1 VRYVQH
7 AGDYEIEDKGA
18 LLGRA
23 ARLAR
28 PLWVPAIGAFI
39 VAGLATAARL
49 AGPLAVRAGIDQGIA
64 DGDKR
69 AVTIAALVYVVLL
82 LVQYVLS
89 VIARYGISWVGEQY
103 LLRLRQTVFSH
114 LIGMDMGFFSRS
126 KSGVLIARMTSD
138 IESLQE
144 FAGDGAVMALTNTLT
159 VIGVALAMLFIDWQM
174 AVAVYVVIAVLL
186 VATVIFQRY
195 ASRAYGQVRERIGA
209 VLSGLQE
216 GIAGVR
222 VVQAFTQESTQ
233 ASAFGRVNEAY
244 YEANMSAARAISWYF
259 PIIAFLR
266 VAAISSVLVIGGV
279 RVIDGTLSFGTVV
292 AFLLYLD
299 WFFQP
304 LINLANVYN
313 LLQSAMAALA
323 KLFGLLDEE
332 PAVRERPG
340 AFDAEAP
347 VRGAVTFDEVS
358 FGYEDDRPVIRGID
372 LEVPAGQ
379 RLAVVGET
387 GAGKTTIAKLALR
400 FYDPDTGSVSLD
412 GADLKDLTES
422 SRVDAIA
429 LIPQDGFLFE
439 GTLGDN
445 IAFGAPD
452 ATEEDIW
459 NVLRAMGIDDWVRVL
474 PEGLET
480 EVRERGGRFS
490 AGERQ
495 LVALA
500 RAFLADPAVIVLD
513 EATSNLDPE
522 TELEVE
528 GALRVLLAG
537 RTAIVIAHRLNS
549 AERADRVIMI
559 DDGGIIADGT
569 HTGLTESSPEYRHLV
584 EVWERGVG

>member
-1 VRYVQH
+1 LRYVQH

-69 AVTIAALVYVVLL
+69 AVTIAALVFVVLL

-103 LLRLRQTVFSH
+103 LLRLRQSVFSH
-114 LIGMDMGFFSRS
+114 LLGMDMGFFSRS
-126 KSGVLIARMTSD
+126 KSGVLVARMTSD

-144 FAGDGAVMALTNTLT
+144 FAGDGAVMALTNALT
-159 VIGVALAMLFIDWQM
+159 VIGVALAMLFLDWQM
-174 AVAVYVVIAVLL
+174 AVAVYVVIAVLF

-222 VVQAFTQESTQ
+222 VVQAFTQERTQ

-266 VAAISSVLVIGGV
+266 VAAIASVLVIGGV

-347 VRGAVTFDEVS
+347 VQGAVTFDEVS

-459 NVLRAMGIDDWVRVL
+459 NVLRAMGIDDWVRAL

-559 DDGGIIADGT
+559 DDGAIIADGT
-569 HTGLTESSPEYRHLV
+569 HTGLTETSPEYRHLV
-584 EVWERGVG
+584 EVWERGAR

>member
-1 VRYVQH
+1 MRYVQH
-7 AGDYEIEDKGA
+7 AGDYDIEDRGA
-18 LLGRA
+18 LLARA
-23 ARLAR
+23 ARLGR
-28 PLWVPAIGAFI
+28 PLWVPAIGAFV
-39 VAGLATAARL
+39 VAGLATLARL
-49 AGPLAVRAGIDQGIA
+49 AGPLAVRVGIDQGIS
-64 DGDKR
+64 DGNKR
-69 AVTIAALVYVVLL
+69 AVTVAALIYIGLL
-82 LVQYVLS
+82 LLQYVLS
-89 VIARYGISWVGEQY
+89 VISRYGISWVGERY
-103 LLRLRQTVFSH
+103 LLRLRQIVFSH
-114 LIGMDMGFFSRS
+114 LIRMDMGFYAKS
-126 KSGVLIARMTSD
+126 KSGVLVARMTSD

-144 FAGDGAVMALTNTLT
+144 FAGDGAVMALTNGLT
-159 VIGVALAMLFIDWQM
+159 VVGVAVAMLFLDWQM
-174 AVAVYVVIAVLL
+174 AVAVYVIIGVLI

-195 ASRAYGQVRERIGA
+195 ASRAYGQVRERVGA
-209 VLSGLQE
+209 VLAGLQE

-222 VVQAFTQESTQ
+222 VVQAFTQEGTQ
-233 ASAFGRVNEAY
+233 ASAFGRVNEDY
-244 YEANMSAARAISWYF
+244 YEANMAAARAISWYF

-266 VAAISSVLVIGGV
+266 VVAIASVLVIGGL
-279 RVIDGTLSFGTVV
+279 RVIDGTLSFGTIV

-332 PAVRERPG
+332 PAVTDRTG
-340 AFDAEAP
+340 AYDAAVPVKGGVGFD
-347 VRGAVTFDEVS
+347 AVTF
-358 FGYEDDRPVIRGID
+358 GYIEGHPVIRGID

-400 FYDPDTGSVSLD
+400 FYDPDAGSVSLD
-412 GADLKDLTES
+412 GADLRDLTES

-439 GTLGDN
+439 GTLGEN

-452 ATEEDIW
+452 ATLEDIW
-459 NVLRAMGIDDWVRVL
+459 NVLRAMGIDDWVRAL
-474 PEGLET
+474 PDGLET

-500 RAFLADPAVIVLD
+500 RAFLADPTVIVLD

-537 RTAIVIAHRLNS
+537 RTAIVIAHRLKS

-559 DDGGIIADGT
+559 DDGAIIADGT
-569 HTGLTESSPEYRHLV
+569 HDELVEASPDYRHLV
-584 EVWERGVG
+584 EVWERGLV

>member
-1 VRYVQH
+1 MQH
-7 AGDYEIEDKGA
+7 AGDYEIDDRGK
-18 LLGRA
+18 LLRRA
-23 ARLAR
+23 ARIGR
-28 PLWVPAIGAFI
+28 SLWAPAIGAFA
-39 VAGLATAARL
+39 VAALATLARL
-49 AGPLAVRAGIDQGIA
+49 AGPLVVRAGIDQGIA
-64 DGDKR
+64 DGDKGALTVA
-69 AVTIAALVYVVLL
+69 AVIYIGLL
-82 LVQYVLS
+82 GVQYVLS
-89 VIARYGISWVGEQY
+89 VISRYGISWVGEQF
-103 LLRLRQTVFSH
+103 LLQLRQTVFAH
-114 LIGMDMGFFSRS
+114 LLKMDMGFYSRS
-126 KSGVLIARMTSD
+126 KSGVLVARMTSD

-159 VIGVALAMLFIDWQM
+159 VVGVALAMLFIDWQM
-174 AVAVYVVIAVLL
+174 AVAVYVVIAILL

-195 ASRAYGQVRERIGA
+195 ASRAYGEVRERIGA

-222 VVQAFTQESTQ
+222 VVQAFTQESNQ
-233 ASAFGRVNEAY
+233 ASTFGRVNEAY

-266 VAAISSVLVIGGV
+266 VVAIASVLVIGGI

-313 LLQSAMAALA
+313 LLQAAMAALA

-332 PAVRERPG
+332 PAVQERPG
-340 AFDAEAP
+340 AFDTDLP
-347 VRGAVTFDEVS
+347 VKGTVGFDDVA
-358 FGYEDDRPVIRGID
+358 FGYEEDRPVIRGID

-387 GAGKTTIAKLALR
+387 GSGKTTIAKLAMR

-412 GADLKDLTES
+412 GVDLKDLTES
-422 SRVDAIA
+422 SRVDAIV

-445 IAFGAPD
+445 IAFGAAD
-452 ATEEDIW
+452 ATEDDVW
-459 NVLRAMGIDDWVRVL
+459 NVLRAMGIDDWVRAL
-474 PEGLET
+474 PDGLET

-500 RAFLADPAVIVLD
+500 RAFLSDPAVIVLD

-528 GALRVLLAG
+528 GALRVLLSG
-537 RTAIVIAHRLNS
+537 RTAIVIAHRLKS

-559 DDGGIIADGT
+559 DDGEIIADGT
-569 HTGLTESSPEYRHLV
+569 HDELAETSPEYRHLV
-584 EVWERGVG
+584 EVWERGVV

>member
-1 VRYVQH
+1 MQH
-7 AGDYEIEDKGA
+7 AGDYEIDDRGK
-18 LLGRA
+18 LLRRA
-23 ARLAR
+23 ARLGR
-28 PLWVPAIGAFI
+28 SLWAPAIGAFA
-39 VAGLATAARL
+39 VAALATLARL
-49 AGPLAVRAGIDQGIA
+49 AGPLVVRAGIDQGIA
-64 DGDKR
+64 DGDKGALTVA
-69 AVTIAALVYVVLL
+69 AVIYIGLL
-82 LVQYVLS
+82 GVQYVLS
-89 VIARYGISWVGEQY
+89 VISRYGISWVGEQF
-103 LLRLRQTVFSH
+103 LLQLRQTVFAH
-114 LIGMDMGFFSRS
+114 LLKMDMGFYSRS
-126 KSGVLIARMTSD
+126 KSGVLVARMTSD

-144 FAGDGAVMALTNTLT
+144 FAGDGAVMALTNILT
-159 VIGVALAMLFIDWQM
+159 VVGVALAMLFIDWQM
-174 AVAVYVVIAVLL
+174 AVAVYVVIAILL

-195 ASRAYGQVRERIGA
+195 ASRAYGEVRERIGA

-222 VVQAFTQESTQ
+222 VVQAFTQESNQ
-233 ASAFGRVNEAY
+233 ASTFGRVNEAY

-266 VAAISSVLVIGGV
+266 VVAIASVLVIGGI

-313 LLQSAMAALA
+313 LLQSAIAALA

-332 PAVRERPG
+332 PAVQERPG
-340 AFDAEAP
+340 AFDTDLP
-347 VRGAVTFDEVS
+347 VKGTVGFDDVA
-358 FGYEDDRPVIRGID
+358 FGYEEDRPVIRGID

-387 GAGKTTIAKLALR
+387 GSGKTTIAKLAMR

-412 GADLKDLTES
+412 GVDLKDLTES
-422 SRVDAIA
+422 SRVDAIV

-445 IAFGAPD
+445 IAFGAAD
-452 ATEEDIW
+452 ATEDDVW
-459 NVLRAMGIDDWVRVL
+459 NVLRAMGIDDWVRAL
-474 PEGLET
+474 PDGLET

-500 RAFLADPAVIVLD
+500 RAFLSDPAVIVLD

-528 GALRVLLAG
+528 GALRVLLSG
-537 RTAIVIAHRLNS
+537 RTAIVIAHRLKS

-559 DDGGIIADGT
+559 DDGEIIADGT
-569 HTGLTESSPEYRHLV
+569 HDELAETSPEYRHLV
-584 EVWERGVG
+584 EVWERGVV

>member
-1 VRYVQH
+1 
-7 AGDYEIEDKGA
+7 
-18 LLGRA
+18 
-23 ARLAR
+23 
-28 PLWVPAIGAFI
+28 
-39 VAGLATAARL
+39 
-49 AGPLAVRAGIDQGIA
+49 
-64 DGDKR
+64 
-69 AVTIAALVYVVLL
+69 
-82 LVQYVLS
+82 
-89 VIARYGISWVGEQY
+89 
-103 LLRLRQTVFSH
+103 
-114 LIGMDMGFFSRS
+114 
-126 KSGVLIARMTSD
+126 
-138 IESLQE
+138 
-144 FAGDGAVMALTNTLT
+144 MA
-159 VIGVALAMLFIDWQM
+159 
-174 AVAVYVVIAVLL
+174 
-186 VATVIFQRY
+186 
-195 ASRAYGQVRERIGA
+195 
-209 VLSGLQE
+209 
-216 GIAGVR
+216 
-222 VVQAFTQESTQ
+222 
-233 ASAFGRVNEAY
+233 
-244 YEANMSAARAISWYF
+244 AARAISWYF

-266 VAAISSVLVIGGV
+266 VVAIAAVLTIGGL
-279 RVIDGTLSFGTVV
+279 RVIDGTLSFGTIV

-332 PAVRERPG
+332 PAVTDRTG
-340 AFDAEAP
+340 AYDAALPVKGAVGFDA
-347 VRGAVTFDEVS
+347 VS
-358 FGYEDDRPVIRGID
+358 FGYMDDRPVIRGID

-400 FYDPDTGSVSLD
+400 FYDPDAGSVSLD
-412 GADLKDLTES
+412 GADLRDLTES

-439 GTLGDN
+439 GTMGEN
-445 IAFGAPD
+445 IAFGAPE
-452 ATEEDIW
+452 ATNEDVW
-459 NVLRAMGIDDWVRVL
+459 NVLRAMGIDDWVRAL
-474 PEGLET
+474 PDGLET

-537 RTAIVIAHRLNS
+537 RTAIVIAHRLKS

-559 DDGGIIADGT
+559 DDGEIIADGT
-569 HTGLTESSPEYRHLV
+569 HEALVERSPEYRHLV
-584 EVWERGVG
+584 EVWERGLV

>member
-1 VRYVQH
+1 MRYMQH
-7 AGDYEIEDKGA
+7 AGDYEIDDRGK
-18 LLGRA
+18 LLRRA
-23 ARLAR
+23 ARLGR
-28 PLWVPAIGAFI
+28 QLWVPAIGAFV
-39 VAGLATAARL
+39 VAALATLARL
-49 AGPLAVRAGIDQGIA
+49 AGPLVVRAGIDQGIA
-64 DGDKR
+64 DGDKG
-69 AVTIAALVYVVLL
+69 AVTLAALIYMGLL
-82 LVQYVLS
+82 VVQYVLS
-89 VIARYGISWVGEQY
+89 VISRYGISWVGEQF
-103 LLRLRQTVFSH
+103 LLQLRQTVFAH
-114 LIGMDMGFFSRS
+114 LMRMDMGFYSRS
-126 KSGVLIARMTSD
+126 KSGVLVARMTSD

-144 FAGDGAVMALTNTLT
+144 FAGDGAVMALTNILT

-174 AVAVYVVIAVLL
+174 AVAVYAVIAILL

-195 ASRAYGQVRERIGA
+195 ASRAYGEVRERIGA

-222 VVQAFTQESTQ
+222 VVQAFTQESSQ
-233 ASAFGRVNEAY
+233 ASTFGRVNEAY

-266 VAAISSVLVIGGV
+266 VVAIVSVLIIGGI

-332 PAVRERPG
+332 PAVQERPG
-340 AFDAEAP
+340 AFDTELP
-347 VRGAVTFDEVS
+347 VKGAIGFDEVA
-358 FGYEDDRPVIRGID
+358 FGYQKDRPVIRGID

-400 FYDPDTGSVSLD
+400 FYDPDVGSVTLD
-412 GADLKDLTES
+412 GADLKNLTES

-445 IAFGAPD
+445 IAFGASD
-452 ATEEDIW
+452 ATEDDVW
-459 NVLRAMGIDDWVRVL
+459 NVLRAMGIDDWVRAL
-474 PEGLET
+474 PDGLET

-500 RAFLADPAVIVLD
+500 RAFLSDPAVIVLD

-528 GALRVLLAG
+528 GALRVLLSG
-537 RTAIVIAHRLNS
+537 RTAIVIAHRLKS

-559 DDGGIIADGT
+559 DDGEIIADGT
-569 HTGLTESSPEYRHLV
+569 HDELAETSPEYRHLV
-584 EVWERGVG
+584 EVWERGAP

>member
-1 VRYVQH
+1 MKYVQH
-7 AGDYEIEDKGA
+7 AGDYDIEDRGA
-18 LLGRA
+18 LLARA
-23 ARLAR
+23 ARLGR
-28 PLWVPAIGAFI
+28 PLWGPGVGAFV
-39 VAGLATAARL
+39 VAGLATLARL

-64 DGDKR
+64 DGNKR
-69 AVTIAALVYVVLL
+69 AVTIAALIYLGLL

-89 VIARYGISWVGEQY
+89 AISRYGISWVGERY
-103 LLRLRQTVFSH
+103 LLRLRQIVFSH
-114 LIGMDMGFFSRS
+114 LIRMDMGFFSKS
-126 KSGVLIARMTSD
+126 KSGVLVARMTSD

-144 FAGDGAVMALTNTLT
+144 FAGDGAVMALTNALT
-159 VIGVALAMLFIDWQM
+159 VVGVAVAMLFIDWQM
-174 AVAVYVVIAVLL
+174 AVAVYAIIGVLI

-209 VLSGLQE
+209 VLAGLQE

-222 VVQAFTQESTQ
+222 VVQAFTQEGTQ
-233 ASAFGRVNEAY
+233 ASAFGRVNEDY
-244 YEANMSAARAISWYF
+244 YEANMAAARAISWYF

-266 VAAISSVLVIGGV
+266 VVAIAAVLTIGGL
-279 RVIDGTLSFGTVV
+279 RVIDGTLSFGTIV

-332 PAVRERPG
+332 PAVTDRTG
-340 AFDAEAP
+340 AYDAAVPVKGAVGFDA
-347 VRGAVTFDEVS
+347 VS
-358 FGYEDDRPVIRGID
+358 FGYMADRPVIRGID

-400 FYDPDTGSVSLD
+400 FYDPDVGSVSLD
-412 GADLKDLTES
+412 GADLRDLTES

-439 GTLGDN
+439 GTMGEN
-445 IAFGAPD
+445 IAFGAPE
-452 ATEEDIW
+452 ATNEDVW
-459 NVLRAMGIDDWVRVL
+459 NVLRAMGIDDWVRAL
-474 PEGLET
+474 PDGLDT

-537 RTAIVIAHRLNS
+537 RTAIVIAHRLKS

-559 DDGGIIADGT
+559 DDGEIIADGT
-569 HTGLTESSPEYRHLV
+569 HEALVERSPEYRHLV
-584 EVWERGVG
+584 EVWERGLV

>member
-1 VRYVQH
+1 MRYVQH

-28 PLWVPAIGAFI
+28 PLWGPAIGAFI

-126 KSGVLIARMTSD
+126 KSGVLVARMTSD

-144 FAGDGAVMALTNTLT
+144 FAGDGAVMALTNALT
-159 VIGVALAMLFIDWQM
+159 VIGVALAMAFIDLQM
-174 AVAVYVVIAVLL
+174 AVAVYVVIAVLF

-266 VAAISSVLVIGGV
+266 VAAIASVLVIGGV

-422 SRVDAIA
+422 SRVDAIT

-569 HTGLTESSPEYRHLV
+569 HTGLTESSHEYRHLV

>member
-400 FYDPDTGSVSLD
+400 FYDPDAGSVSLD

>member
-1 VRYVQH
+1 MKYVQH
-7 AGDYEIEDKGA
+7 AGDYDIEDRGA
-18 LLGRA
+18 LLARA
-23 ARLAR
+23 ARLGR
-28 PLWVPAIGAFI
+28 PLWGPGIGAFV
-39 VAGLATAARL
+39 VAGLATLARL

-64 DGDKR
+64 DGNKR
-69 AVTIAALVYVVLL
+69 AVTIAALIYLGLL
-82 LVQYVLS
+82 VVQYVLS
-89 VIARYGISWVGEQY
+89 AISRYGISWVGERY
-103 LLRLRQTVFSH
+103 LLRLRQIVFSH
-114 LIGMDMGFFSRS
+114 LIRMDMGFFSKS
-126 KSGVLIARMTSD
+126 KSGVLVARMTSD

-144 FAGDGAVMALTNTLT
+144 FAGDGAVMALTNALT
-159 VIGVALAMLFIDWQM
+159 VVGVAVAMLFIDWQM
-174 AVAVYVVIAVLL
+174 AVAVYAIIGVLI

-209 VLSGLQE
+209 VLAGLQE

-222 VVQAFTQESTQ
+222 VVQAFTQEGTQ
-233 ASAFGRVNEAY
+233 ASAFGRVNEDY
-244 YEANMSAARAISWYF
+244 YEANMAAARAISWYF

-266 VAAISSVLVIGGV
+266 VVAIAAVLTIGGL
-279 RVIDGTLSFGTVV
+279 RVIDGTLSFGTIV

-332 PAVRERPG
+332 PAVTDRTG
-340 AFDAEAP
+340 AYDAALPVKGAVGFDA
-347 VRGAVTFDEVS
+347 VS
-358 FGYEDDRPVIRGID
+358 FGYMDDRPVIRGID

-400 FYDPDTGSVSLD
+400 FYDPDAGSVSLD
-412 GADLKDLTES
+412 GADLRDLTES

-439 GTLGDN
+439 GTMGEN
-445 IAFGAPD
+445 IAFGAPE
-452 ATEEDIW
+452 ATNEDVW
-459 NVLRAMGIDDWVRVL
+459 NVLRAMGIDDWVRAL
-474 PEGLET
+474 PDGLET

-537 RTAIVIAHRLNS
+537 RTAIVIAHRLKS

-559 DDGGIIADGT
+559 DDGEIIADGT
-569 HTGLTESSPEYRHLV
+569 HEALVERSPEYRHLV
-584 EVWERGVG
+584 EVWERGLV

>member
-1 VRYVQH
+1 MQH
-7 AGDYEIEDKGA
+7 AGDYEIDDRGK
-18 LLGRA
+18 LLRRA
-23 ARLAR
+23 ARIGR
-28 PLWVPAIGAFI
+28 SLWAPAIGAFA
-39 VAGLATAARL
+39 VAALATLARL
-49 AGPLAVRAGIDQGIA
+49 AGPLVVRAGIDQGIA
-64 DGDKR
+64 DGDKGALTVA
-69 AVTIAALVYVVLL
+69 AVIYIGLL
-82 LVQYVLS
+82 GVQYVLS
-89 VIARYGISWVGEQY
+89 VISRYGISWVGEQF
-103 LLRLRQTVFSH
+103 LLQLRQTVFAH
-114 LIGMDMGFFSRS
+114 LLKMDMGFYSRS
-126 KSGVLIARMTSD
+126 KSGVLVARMTSD

-159 VIGVALAMLFIDWQM
+159 VVGVALAMLFIDWQM
-174 AVAVYVVIAVLL
+174 AVAVYVVIAILL

-195 ASRAYGQVRERIGA
+195 ASRAYGEVRERIGA

-222 VVQAFTQESTQ
+222 VVQAFTQESNQ
-233 ASAFGRVNEAY
+233 ASTFGRVNEAY

-266 VAAISSVLVIGGV
+266 VVAIASVLVIGGI

-313 LLQSAMAALA
+313 LLQSAIAALA

-332 PAVRERPG
+332 PAVQERPG
-340 AFDAEAP
+340 AFDTDLP
-347 VRGAVTFDEVS
+347 VKGTVGFDDVA
-358 FGYEDDRPVIRGID
+358 FGYEEDRPVIRGID

-387 GAGKTTIAKLALR
+387 GSGKTTIAKLAMR

-412 GADLKDLTES
+412 GVDLKDLTES
-422 SRVDAIA
+422 SRVDAIV

-445 IAFGAPD
+445 IAFGAAD
-452 ATEEDIW
+452 ATEDDVW
-459 NVLRAMGIDDWVRVL
+459 NVLRAMGIDDWVRAL
-474 PEGLET
+474 PDGLET

-500 RAFLADPAVIVLD
+500 RAFLSDPAVIVLD

-528 GALRVLLAG
+528 GALRVLLSG
-537 RTAIVIAHRLNS
+537 RTAIVIAHRLKS

-559 DDGGIIADGT
+559 DDGEIIADGT
-569 HTGLTESSPEYRHLV
+569 HDELAEASPEYRHLV
-584 EVWERGVG
+584 EVWERGVV

>member
-1 VRYVQH
+1 MRYVQH
-7 AGDYEIEDKGA
+7 AGDYEIEDRGKLLA
-18 LLGRA
+18 RTARLGRPFWA
-23 ARLAR
+23 
-28 PLWVPAIGAFI
+28 PAIGALV
-39 VAGLATAARL
+39 VAGLATVARL
-49 AGPLAVRAGIDQGIA
+49 AGPLAVRAGIDQGIT

-69 AVTIAALVYVVLL
+69 AVTISALIFVGLL
-82 LVQYVLS
+82 IIQYVLS
-89 VIARYGISWVGEQY
+89 AISRYGISWVGERY
-103 LLRLRQTVFSH
+103 LLRLREIVFSH
-114 LIGMDMGFFSRS
+114 LIRMDMGFFSRS
-126 KSGVLIARMTSD
+126 KSGVLVARMTSD

-144 FAGDGAVMALTNTLT
+144 FAGDGAVMALTNVLT
-159 VIGVALAMLFIDWQM
+159 VFGVAVAMLFLDWQM
-174 AVAVYVVIAVLL
+174 SVAVYGVIVVLII
-186 VATVIFQRY
+186 ATVIFQRY
-195 ASRAYGQVRERIGA
+195 AARAYGQVRERIGA

-222 VVQAFTQESTQ
+222 VVQAFNQEGTQ

-244 YEANMSAARAISWYF
+244 YEANMSAARAIAWYF
-259 PIIAFLR
+259 PIISLLR
-266 VAAISSVLVIGGV
+266 VVSIGAVLIIGGV
-279 RVIDGTLSFGTVV
+279 RAVNGTLSFGTIV

-332 PAVRERPG
+332 PPVTERPG
-340 AFDAEAP
+340 AFDAATP
-347 VRGAVTFDEVS
+347 VRGAFSFQNVTF
-358 FGYEDDRPVIRGID
+358 GYDVDRPVIRGID

-387 GAGKTTIAKLALR
+387 GAGKTTIAKLGLR
-400 FYDPDTGSVSLD
+400 FYDPDAGSVSLD

-439 GTLGDN
+439 GTLEDN
-445 IAFGAPD
+445 IAFGAPE
-452 ATEEDIW
+452 ATEEDVW
-459 NVLRAMGIDDWVRVL
+459 NVLRAMGIDDWVRSL
-474 PEGLET
+474 PDGLAT

-490 AGERQ
+490 SGERQ

-537 RTAIVIAHRLNS
+537 RTAIVIAHRLAS

-559 DDGGIIADGT
+559 DDGEIIADGT
-569 HTGLTESSPEYRHLV
+569 HTGLVESSPEYRHLV
-584 EVWERGVG
+584 EVWERGVA

>member
-1 VRYVQH
+1 MQH
-7 AGDYEIEDKGA
+7 AGDYEIDDRGK
-18 LLGRA
+18 LLRRA
-23 ARLAR
+23 ARIGR
-28 PLWVPAIGAFI
+28 SLWAPAIGAFA
-39 VAGLATAARL
+39 VAALATLARL
-49 AGPLAVRAGIDQGIA
+49 AGPLVVRAGIDQGIA
-64 DGDKR
+64 DGDKGALTVA
-69 AVTIAALVYVVLL
+69 AVIYIGLL
-82 LVQYVLS
+82 GVQYVLS
-89 VIARYGISWVGEQY
+89 VISRYGISWVGEQF
-103 LLRLRQTVFSH
+103 LLQLRQTVFAH
-114 LIGMDMGFFSRS
+114 LLKMDMGFYSRS
-126 KSGVLIARMTSD
+126 KSGVLVARMTSD

-144 FAGDGAVMALTNTLT
+144 FAGDGAVMALTNILT
-159 VIGVALAMLFIDWQM
+159 VVGVALAMLFIDWQM
-174 AVAVYVVIAVLL
+174 AVAVYVVIAILL

-195 ASRAYGQVRERIGA
+195 ASRAYGEVRERIGA

-222 VVQAFTQESTQ
+222 VVQAFTQESNQ
-233 ASAFGRVNEAY
+233 ASTFGRVNEAY

-266 VAAISSVLVIGGV
+266 VVAIASVLVIGGI

-332 PAVRERPG
+332 PAVQERPG
-340 AFDAEAP
+340 AFDTDLP
-347 VRGAVTFDEVS
+347 VKGTVGFDDVA
-358 FGYEDDRPVIRGID
+358 FGYEEDRPVIRGID
-372 LEVPAGQ
+372 LGVPAGQ

-387 GAGKTTIAKLALR
+387 GSGKTTIAKLAMR

-412 GADLKDLTES
+412 GVDLKDLTES
-422 SRVDAIA
+422 SRVDAIV

-445 IAFGAPD
+445 IAFGAAD
-452 ATEEDIW
+452 ATEDDVW
-459 NVLRAMGIDDWVRVL
+459 NVLRAMGIDDWVRAL
-474 PEGLET
+474 PDGLET

-500 RAFLADPAVIVLD
+500 RAFLSDPAVIVLD

-528 GALRVLLAG
+528 GALRVLLSG
-537 RTAIVIAHRLNS
+537 RTAIVIAHRLKS

-559 DDGGIIADGT
+559 DDGEIIADGT
-569 HTGLTESSPEYRHLV
+569 HDELAETSPEYRHLV
-584 EVWERGVG
+584 EVWERGVV

>member
-1 VRYVQH
+1 MKYVQH
-7 AGDYEIEDKGA
+7 AGDYDIEDRGA
-18 LLGRA
+18 LLARA
-23 ARLAR
+23 ARLGR
-28 PLWVPAIGAFI
+28 PLWVPAIGAFV
-39 VAGLATAARL
+39 VAALATLARL
-49 AGPLAVRAGIDQGIA
+49 AGPLAVRAGIDQGIS

-69 AVTIAALVYVVLL
+69 AVTIAALIFMALL
-82 LVQYVLS
+82 VVQYVLS
-89 VIARYGISWVGEQY
+89 AISRYGISWVGERF
-103 LLRLRQTVFSH
+103 LLRLRQIVFSH
-114 LIGMDMGFFSRS
+114 LIRMDMGFYSKS
-126 KSGVLIARMTSD
+126 KSGVLVARMTSD

-144 FAGDGAVMALTNTLT
+144 FAGDGAVMALTNALT
-159 VIGVALAMLFIDWQM
+159 VIGVAVAMLFLDWQM
-174 AVAVYVVIAVLL
+174 AVAVYVIIGVLI

-195 ASRAYGQVRERIGA
+195 ASRAYAQVRERIGA
-209 VLSGLQE
+209 VLAGLQE

-222 VVQAFTQESTQ
+222 VVQAFTQEGTQ
-233 ASAFGRVNEAY
+233 ASAFGRVNEDY
-244 YEANMSAARAISWYF
+244 YEANMAAARAISWYF

-266 VAAISSVLVIGGV
+266 VVAIASVLTIGGL
-279 RVIDGTLSFGTVV
+279 RVIDGTLSFGTIV

-332 PAVRERPG
+332 PAVTDRTG
-340 AFDAEAP
+340 AYDAAIP
-347 VRGAVTFDEVS
+347 VKGAVGFNGVA
-358 FGYEDDRPVIRGID
+358 FGYLEDRPVIRGID
-372 LEVPAGQ
+372 LEIPAGQ

-400 FYDPDTGSVSLD
+400 FYDPDAGSVSLD
-412 GADLKDLTES
+412 GADLRDLTES

-439 GTLGDN
+439 GTMAEN
-445 IAFGAPD
+445 IAFGAPE
-452 ATEEDIW
+452 ATREDVW
-459 NVLRAMGIDDWVRVL
+459 NVLRAMGIDDWVRAL
-474 PEGLET
+474 PDGLDT

-537 RTAIVIAHRLNS
+537 RTAIVIAHRLKS

-559 DDGGIIADGT
+559 DDGEIIADGT
-569 HTGLTESSPEYRHLV
+569 HEGLVERSPEYRHLV
-584 EVWERGVG
+584 EAWERGLV

>member
-18 LLGRA
+18 LLSRA

-28 PLWVPAIGAFI
+28 PLWTPAIGAFI

-69 AVTIAALVYVVLL
+69 AVTIAALVYFALL
-82 LVQYVLS
+82 VVQYVLS

-103 LLRLRQTVFSH
+103 LLRLRQIVFSH

-126 KSGVLIARMTSD
+126 KSGVLVARMTSD

-174 AVAVYVVIAVLL
+174 AVAVYVVIAVLF

-222 VVQAFTQESTQ
+222 VVQAFTQERTQ

-266 VAAISSVLVIGGV
+266 VAAIASVLIIGGV

-347 VRGAVTFDEVS
+347 VRGAVSFDEVS

-400 FYDPDTGSVSLD
+400 FYDADTGSVSLD

-459 NVLRAMGIDDWVRVL
+459 NVLRAMGIDDWVRAL
-474 PEGLET
+474 PEGLGT

-559 DDGGIIADGT
+559 DDGKIIADGT
-569 HTGLTESSPEYRHLV
+569 HVGLTESSPEYRHLV
-584 EVWERGVG
+584 EVWERGVS

>member
-1 VRYVQH
+1 MRYVQH

-69 AVTIAALVYVVLL
+69 VVTIAALVFVVLL

-103 LLRLRQTVFSH
+103 LLRLRQSVFSH
-114 LIGMDMGFFSRS
+114 LLGMDMGFFSRS
-126 KSGVLIARMTSD
+126 KSGVLVARMTSD

-144 FAGDGAVMALTNTLT
+144 FAGDGAVMALTNALT
-159 VIGVALAMLFIDWQM
+159 VIGVALAMLFLDWQM
-174 AVAVYVVIAVLL
+174 AVAVYVVIAVLF

-222 VVQAFTQESTQ
+222 VVQAFTQERTQ

-266 VAAISSVLVIGGV
+266 VAAIASVLVIGGV

-347 VRGAVTFDEVS
+347 VQGAVTFDEVS

-459 NVLRAMGIDDWVRVL
+459 NVLRAMGIDDWVRAL

-549 AERADRVIMI
+549 AVRADRVIMI
-559 DDGGIIADGT
+559 DDGAIIADGT
-569 HTGLTESSPEYRHLV
+569 HTGLTETSPEYRHLV
-584 EVWERGVG
+584 EVWERGAR

>member
-1 VRYVQH
+1 MRYVQH
-7 AGDYEIEDKGA
+7 AGDYEIEDRGK
-18 LLGRA
+18 LLARA
-23 ARLAR
+23 TRIAR
-28 PLWVPAIGAFI
+28 PLWWPAFGSFV
-39 VAGLATAARL
+39 VAALATAARL
-49 AGPLAVRAGIDQGIA
+49 AGPMVVRSGVDQGIA

-69 AVTIAALVYVVLL
+69 AVTVAALVYLVLL
-82 LVQYVLS
+82 VVQYALS
-89 VIARYGISWVGEQY
+89 VISRYGISWVGEQY
-103 LLRLRQTVFSH
+103 LLQLRQSVFAH
-114 LIGMDMGFFSRS
+114 LLRMDMGFFSRS
-126 KSGVLIARMTSD
+126 KVGVLVARMTSD

-144 FAGDGAVMALTNTLT
+144 FAGDGAVMALTNILT
-159 VIGVALAMLFIDWQM
+159 VVGVAVAMAFLDWQM

-186 VATVIFQRY
+186 VATVVFQRY
-195 ASRAYGQVRERIGA
+195 ASRAYSQVRERIGA

-222 VVQAFTQESTQ
+222 VVQAFTQETSQ
-233 ASAFGRVNEAY
+233 ASTFGRVNEAY
-244 YEANMSAARAISWYF
+244 YEANMAAARAISWYF
-259 PIIAFLR
+259 PIISFLR
-266 VAAISSVLVIGGV
+266 VVAIAAVLVMGGL
-279 RVIDGTLSFGTVV
+279 RIINGTLSFGTVV

-323 KLFGLLDEE
+323 KLFGLLDEA
-332 PAVRERPG
+332 PAVMERPG
-340 AFDAEAP
+340 AFDAERP
-347 VRGAVTFDEVS
+347 VQGAVAFDDVT
-358 FGYEDDRPVIRGID
+358 FGYEPDRPVIHGID

-400 FYDPDTGSVSLD
+400 FHDPDSGTVSLD
-412 GADLKDLTES
+412 GASLRDLTDS

-439 GTLGDN
+439 GTLGEN
-445 IAFGAPD
+445 IAYGAPD
-452 ATEEDIW
+452 ASEEDVW
-459 NVLRAMGIDDWVRVL
+459 NVLRAMGIDDWVRGL
-474 PEGLET
+474 PEGLDT
-480 EVRERGGRFS
+480 QVRERGGRFS

-537 RTAIVIAHRLNS
+537 RTAIVIAHRLKS

-559 DDGGIIADGT
+559 DGGEIIADGS
-569 HTGLTESSPEYRHLV
+569 HEGLSTTSPEYRHLV
-584 EVWERGVG
+584 DVWERGSV

>member
-1 VRYVQH
+1 MKYVQH
-7 AGDYEIEDKGA
+7 AGDYDIEDRGA
-18 LLGRA
+18 LLARA
-23 ARLAR
+23 ARLGR
-28 PLWVPAIGAFI
+28 PLWGPGIGAFV
-39 VAGLATAARL
+39 VAGLATLARL

-64 DGDKR
+64 DGNKR
-69 AVTIAALVYVVLL
+69 AVTIAALIYLGLL
-82 LVQYVLS
+82 VVQYVLS
-89 VIARYGISWVGEQY
+89 AISRYGISWVGERY
-103 LLRLRQTVFSH
+103 LLRLRQIVFSH
-114 LIGMDMGFFSRS
+114 LIRMDMGFFSKS
-126 KSGVLIARMTSD
+126 KSGVLVARMTSD

-144 FAGDGAVMALTNTLT
+144 FAGDGAVMALTNALT
-159 VIGVALAMLFIDWQM
+159 VVGVAVAMLFIDWQM
-174 AVAVYVVIAVLL
+174 AVAVYAIIGVLI

-209 VLSGLQE
+209 VLAGLQE

-222 VVQAFTQESTQ
+222 VVQAFTQEGTQ
-233 ASAFGRVNEAY
+233 ASAFGRVNEDY
-244 YEANMSAARAISWYF
+244 YEANMAAARAISWYF

-266 VAAISSVLVIGGV
+266 VVAIAAVLMIGGF
-279 RVIDGTLSFGTVV
+279 RVIDGTLSFGTIV

-332 PAVRERPG
+332 PAVADRTG
-340 AFDAEAP
+340 AYDAAVPVKGAVGFDA
-347 VRGAVTFDEVS
+347 VS
-358 FGYEDDRPVIRGID
+358 FGYAADRPVVRGID

-400 FYDPDTGSVSLD
+400 FYDPDAGSVSLD
-412 GADLKDLTES
+412 GADLRDLTES

-439 GTLGDN
+439 GTIGEN
-445 IAFGAPD
+445 IAFGAPE
-452 ATEEDIW
+452 ATNEDVW
-459 NVLRAMGIDDWVRVL
+459 NVLRAMGIDDWVRAL
-474 PEGLET
+474 PDGLET

-537 RTAIVIAHRLNS
+537 RTAIVIAHRLKS

-559 DDGGIIADGT
+559 DDGEIIADGT
-569 HTGLTESSPEYRHLV
+569 HEALVERSPEYQHLV
-584 EVWERGVG
+584 EVWERGQV

>member
-1 VRYVQH
+1 MMYVQH
-7 AGDYEIEDKGA
+7 AGDYDIEDRGK
-18 LLGRA
+18 LLARA

-28 PLWVPAIGAFI
+28 PLWPPAIGALI
-39 VAGLATAARL
+39 VAGLATLARL
-49 AGPLAVRAGIDQGIA
+49 AGPLAVRAGIDQGIT

-69 AVTIAALVYVVLL
+69 VVTVAALVYLGLL
-82 LVQYVLS
+82 AIYYALA
-89 VIARYGISWVGEQY
+89 VISRYGISWVGEQY
-103 LLRLRQTVFSH
+103 LLRLRQILFGHIVK
-114 LIGMDMGFFSRS
+114 MDMGFFSRS
-126 KSGVLIARMTSD
+126 KSGVLVARMTSD

-144 FAGDGAVMALTNTLT
+144 FAGDGAVMALTNVLT
-159 VIGVALAMLFIDWQM
+159 VVGVAFAMLFIDWQM
-174 AVAVYVVIAVLL
+174 AVAVYVIIAVLI
-186 VATVIFQRY
+186 VVTVIFQRY
-195 ASRAYGQVRERIGA
+195 ASRAYSEVRERIGA

-222 VVQAFTQESTQ
+222 VVQAFAQERVQ
-233 ASAFGRVNEAY
+233 ASSFGRVNEAY
-244 YEANMSAARAISWYF
+244 YEANMLAARAISWYF

-266 VAAISSVLVIGGV
+266 VTAIVAVLVIGGL
-279 RVIDGTLSFGTVV
+279 RVLDGTLSFGTVV

-323 KLFGLLDEE
+323 KLFGMLDEE
-332 PAVRERPG
+332 PAVKERPG
-340 AFDAEAP
+340 AYDLEKP
-347 VRGAVTFDEVS
+347 VRGAIRFRDVTF
-358 FGYEDDRPVIRGID
+358 GYDRDRPVIHDID

-387 GAGKTTIAKLALR
+387 GGGKTTIARLGLR

-412 GADLKDLTES
+412 GNDLRDLTDA
-422 SRVDAIA
+422 SRVDAIS
-429 LIPQDGFLFE
+429 LIPQDPFLFA

-452 ATEEDIW
+452 ATTDDVW
-459 NVLRAMGIDDWVRVL
+459 NVLRAMGIDDWVRAL
-474 PEGLET
+474 PEGLDT

-500 RAFLADPAVIVLD
+500 RAFLAEPSVIVLD

-528 GALRVLLAG
+528 GALRVLLSG
-537 RTAIVIAHRLNS
+537 RTAIVIAHRLRS

-559 DDGGIIADGT
+559 DDGRIIADGSHET
-569 HTGLTESSPEYRHLV
+569 LVETSPEYRRLV